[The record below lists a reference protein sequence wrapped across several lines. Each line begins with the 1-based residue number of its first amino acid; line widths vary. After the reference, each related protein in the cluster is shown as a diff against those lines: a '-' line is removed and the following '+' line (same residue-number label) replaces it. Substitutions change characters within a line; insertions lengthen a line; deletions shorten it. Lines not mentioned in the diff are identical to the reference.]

1 MQPAGNGSPAFSIW
15 YTAVM
20 SAITTPFLASE
31 LFRLSV
37 EQYHELIEC
46 GALSSDEPV
55 ELIEGILFRK
65 MSKNPPHS
73 TCNGRVQRIVGAAI
87 GPGWCF
93 RLQEPVTLGDGEPEP
108 DGSVAR
114 GTIDDYSA
122 KHPGPADLALVIE
135 VADSSLDRDR
145 GIKLQSYARA
155 GIVCYWI
162 INLIDRQI
170 EVHTQP
176 DAEADAPTYRAREI
190 FKPGDSVPLM
200 ICGTALRQIP
210 VSEILPAV

>member
-1 MQPAGNGSPAFSIW
+1 MSVISPTLS
-15 YTAVM
+15 
-20 SAITTPFLASE
+20 PDD

-37 EQYHELIEC
+37 KQYHELIDS
-46 GALSSDEPV
+46 GALASDEPV

-73 TCNGRVQRIVGAAI
+73 NCNGRVQQIIGSAI

-93 RLQEPVTLGDGEPEP
+93 RLQEPVALSDGQPEP
-108 DGSVAR
+108 DGIVAR
-114 GTIDDYSA
+114 GTIDGYVA
-122 KHPGPADLALVIE
+122 KHPGPADVALLIE

-145 GIKLQSYARA
+145 TIKLPSYARA

-170 EVHTQP
+170 EVYTRP
-176 DAEADAPTYRAREI
+176 DASAATPRYLSREI
-190 FKPGDSVPLM
+190 ISSGGNLNLILDGKVIANIAAADL
-200 ICGTALRQIP
+200 
-210 VSEILPAV
+210 LPALGDK